1 MADMG
6 EGFDKLVSKLQQAVN
21 FAEKLDKTMGNISRS
36 AGAAGDAVAGGASAG
51 ASGAPKG
58 GNKNLGG
65 GKNVMANSF
74 GSTPYDSPRLDKT
87 NPKFASKVERLSD
100 IGSPTMDNGK
110 QAFGKMGKAMGR
122 MTGMAQFEYDPSGGA
137 GGQMMEL
144 QKIKRANQ
152 AQMDKVKKGY
162 LGMHGVSMSRFSTM
176 APEAQANITSSMYGL
191 GDSLSLMS
199 GLSNAMNT
207 MMPSVQST
215 MDRVAGYYNAGTMSG
230 RTRGDVQANTFGTLS
245 KIGGMTSIGSDANV
259 AQYLTGRG
267 MAPNG
272 GAGSTYQQTLTSVA
286 NAGRYQNIANEDA
299 ARSVEGMTSAS
310 GAAST
315 LQNFG
320 IYTADIRTGK
330 EKTQE
335 QIFEEVAQRLTAG
348 RGNASLAQTQAS
360 IRRGALGVTADAFF
374 TDETTNKMFKQFMVD
389 RAQPG
394 VDVSGGK
401 VGDSS
406 NPQKRANPLLSQMTM
421 NASDT
426 GVMNA
431 AQDNY
436 IKGVNMATVALQ
448 GLNGV
453 VAGLAQTFA
462 GAGSAMTQ
470 TLFGAGSVKGIAG
483 GMSTTVNFLGK
494 AASGIGEA
502 FMGMD
507 ALNPAPA
514 LTQMG
519 IIAGSAGLSMG
530 AAVAGLAGAGF
541 AASFGGGNAGGSG
554 RMTTSSSNGGGLGNG
569 GSGSS
574 VNTNSLAG
582 IENASKGGNL
592 VNLFSMNE
600 LATHKINRGV
610 GGGHKGYDLAYS
622 KGDKVYSIGDGVV
635 IAAINTFNHQVY
647 AASWEDVGNNI
658 GNYVAIKHTAA
669 NGDVFTSLYGHLSQ
683 VLVSKDQTVLKGT
696 LIGKAG
702 NTGSTWPME
711 KNGDGGGSHLH
722 FELQKGEKRITGLG
736 TSLDPT
742 QYADVKANP
751 FTGPVVSGTD
761 PGSLVGGNAPKP
773 GEWSGNNGSG
783 VMSGS
788 GDYAGAAV
796 SDASQQA
803 KGMLSSIEGRAKGQL
818 SILSNLYSNN
828 PDKLKL
834 ATDAMAKSFGLSQ
847 EDLKYYN
854 QEGSAGTY
862 LPSQGAPSRGR
873 LQQGNVNNNQTVNIT
888 VQVPDVTAADAV
900 KFGQLVKQYLDDSSL
915 ISNMGSN

>member
-36 AGAAGDAVAGGASAG
+36 AGAAGDAVASGAG
-51 ASGAPKG
+51 AGNSGAPKG

-74 GSTPYDSPRLDKT
+74 GSTPYDSQRTNKT
-87 NPKFASKVERLSD
+87 NPKFAEKVNRFSD
-100 IGSPTMDNGK
+100 MGSPEMKNGK
-110 QAFGKMGKAMGR
+110 QAFGSTGKMMGW
-122 MTGMAQFEYDPSGGA
+122 MTGISQPASYDPNGGP
-137 GGQMMEL
+137 GQILKMQE
-144 QKIKRANQ
+144 QKRANQ
-152 AQMDKVKKGY
+152 AQMDKVKSGY
-162 LGMHGVSMSRFSTM
+162 LGMHGISMNRFSTL

-191 GDSLSLMS
+191 GDTLSLMT
-199 GLSNAMNT
+199 GLSNATNT

-215 MDRVAGYYNAGTMSG
+215 MDRVAGYYNAGTRSG

-245 KIGGMTSIGSDANV
+245 KIGGMTSVGSDAKV
-259 AQYLTGRG
+259 AQFLAERG

-286 NAGRYQNIANEDA
+286 NAGRYMNIANEDA

-310 GAAST
+310 GAATT

-320 IYTADIRTGK
+320 IYTADLKSGK

-335 QIFEEVAQRLTAG
+335 QIFEEIAQRLSAG
-348 RGNASLAQTQAS
+348 RGKATLAQTQAS

-374 TDETTNKMFKQFMVD
+374 KDATTNQMFKQYMVD

-394 VDVSGGK
+394 VDVSGGTAA
-401 VGDSS
+401 DAS

-436 IKGVNMATVALQ
+436 IRGVNSATAALQ
-448 GLNGV
+448 ALNGV
-453 VAGLAQTFA
+453 VAGLAQTMA
-462 GAGSAMTQ
+462 GAGTAMTQ
-470 TLFGAGSVKGIAG
+470 TLFGAGSVKGITG
-483 GMSTTVNFLGK
+483 GMSTMVNFLGK

-519 IIAGSAGLSMG
+519 MIAGSAGISMG

-554 RMTTSSSNGGGLGNG
+554 RMTSSSVNGGGLGNG
-569 GSGSS
+569 GGSG
-574 VNTNSLAG
+574 VNTNSLSG
-582 IENASKGGNL
+582 IAKASGQTGTVDLFNM
-592 VNLFSMNE
+592 VNLTS
-600 LATHKINRGV
+600 HKINRGV

-622 KGDKVYSIGDGVV
+622 KGDPVYSVGDGVV
-635 IAAINTFNHQVY
+635 IAAVNTFNHQVY
-647 AASWEDVGNNI
+647 AASWEDVGNQI

-669 NGDVFTSLYGHLSQ
+669 NGDVFTSLYGHLSK
-683 VLVSKDQTVLKGT
+683 VSVKKDQAVLKGA
-696 LIGKAG
+696 LIGEAG

-736 TSLDPT
+736 VSLDPT
-742 QYADVKANP
+742 QYADVQGKP
-751 FTGPVVSGTD
+751 FTGTLTDSQGLAPRPGGT
-761 PGSLVGGNAPKP
+761 PAAAGSWTDSQGK
-773 GEWSGNNGSG
+773 G
-783 VMSGS
+783 VMSDS
-788 GDYAGAAV
+788 GDYSSAAV
-796 SDASQQA
+796 SSASKSAQSMI
-803 KGMLSSIEGRAKGQL
+803 GGLEGRAAGAM
-818 SILSNLYSNN
+818 SILSNLYSND
-828 PDKLKL
+828 PTKL
-834 ATDAMAKSFGLSQ
+834 AKATTAMAQSFGLTQ
-847 EDLKYYN
+847 AQLDYYN
-854 QEGSAGTY
+854 APGSAGTY
-862 LPSQGAPSRGR
+862 RPSQGAPNGGR
-873 LQQGNVNNNQTVNIT
+873 LQTGGSNGNNNTVNIT

>member
-36 AGAAGDAVAGGASAG
+36 AGAAGDAVASGAGGG
-51 ASGAPKG
+51 NSGAPKG
-58 GNKNLGG
+58 GGKNLGG

-74 GSTPYDSPRLDKT
+74 GSTPYDSQRTNKT
-87 NPKFASKVERLSD
+87 NPKFAEKVNRFSD
-100 IGSPTMDNGK
+100 MGSPEMRNGK
-110 QAFGKMGKAMGR
+110 QAFGATGKMMGW
-122 MTGMAQFEYDPSGGA
+122 MTGISQPASFDSNGGP
-137 GGQMMEL
+137 GQILAMQE
-144 QKIKRANQ
+144 QKRQNQ
-152 AQMDKVKKGY
+152 ARMDSVKKGY

-176 APEAQANITSSMYGL
+176 TPEAQANITSSMYGL
-191 GDSLSLMS
+191 GDTLSLMS
-199 GLSNAMNT
+199 GISNAAQT

-215 MDRVAGYYNAGTMSG
+215 MDRVAGYYNAGTRSG

-245 KIGGMTSIGSDANV
+245 KLGGLTSVGSDAKV
-259 AQYLTGRG
+259 AQFLAERG

-286 NAGRYQNIANEDA
+286 NAGRYMNISNEDA

-320 IYTADIRTGK
+320 IYTADLKTGK

-374 TDETTNKMFKQFMVD
+374 KDSTTNQMFKQFMVD
-389 RAQPG
+389 RAQKG
-394 VDVSGGK
+394 VDISGGK
-401 VGDSS
+401 VGDTS
-406 NPQKRANPLLSQMTM
+406 NPQSRANPLLSQMTM

-462 GAGSAMTQ
+462 GAGTAMTQ

-530 AAVAGLAGAGF
+530 AAVATMAGAGLIG
-541 AASFGGGNAGGSG
+541 SFGGGNAGGSG
-554 RMTTSSSNGGGLGNG
+554 RMASSSVNGGGLGG
-569 GSGSS
+569 G
-574 VNTNSLAG
+574 VNTNTLAG
-582 IENASKGGNL
+582 VSAASGEY
-592 VNLFSMNE
+592 VNLFSMTN
-600 LATHKINRGV
+600 LMSHSVNRGV
-610 GGGHKGYDLAYS
+610 GNGHKGYDLKYS
-622 KGDKVYSIGDGVV
+622 KGDPVYSIGDGVV
-635 IAAINTFNHQVY
+635 ITAVKSFNHQVY
-647 AASWEDVGNNI
+647 AESWEDVGNQI

-669 NGDVFTSLYGHLSQ
+669 NGDTYTSLYGHLSQ

-722 FELQKGEKRITGLG
+722 FELQKGIKTITGLG
-736 TSLDPT
+736 VSLDPSE
-742 QYADVKANP
+742 YADVKAKP
-751 FTGPVVSGTD
+751 FTGPVLSGAA
-761 PGSLVGGNAPKP
+761 PGGLAAIPGGTAVNDF
-773 GEWSGNNGSG
+773 SGSSSNGVQS
-783 VMSGS
+783 SS

-796 SDASQQA
+796 SSASKSAQ
-803 KGMLSSIEGRAKGQL
+803 GMISSLEGRAKGQL

-834 ATDAMAKSFGLSQ
+834 ATDAMAQSFGLS
-847 EDLKYYN
+847 EEALKYYN

-862 LPSQGAPSRGR
+862 RPSQGAPGGGR

>member
-36 AGAAGDAVAGGASAG
+36 AGAAGDAVASGAG
-51 ASGAPKG
+51 AGGSGATKG
-58 GNKNLGG
+58 GGKNLGG

-74 GSTPYDSPRLDKT
+74 GSTPYDSQRTNKT
-87 NPKFASKVERLSD
+87 NPKFAEKVNRFSD
-100 IGSPTMDNGK
+100 MGSPEMRNGK
-110 QAFGKMGKAMGR
+110 QAFGATGKMMGW
-122 MTGMAQFEYDPSGGA
+122 MTGISQPASFDSNGGSGQILA
-137 GGQMMEL
+137 MQE
-144 QKIKRANQ
+144 QKRKNQ
-152 AQMDKVKKGY
+152 AQMDKVKSGY

-176 APEAQANITSSMYGL
+176 APEQQSNITSSMYGL
-191 GDSLSLMS
+191 GDTLSLMS
-199 GLSNAMNT
+199 GLSNATNT
-207 MMPSVQST
+207 MMPAVQST
-215 MDRVAGYYNAGTMSG
+215 MDRVTGYYNAGIMSG

-245 KIGGMTSIGSDANV
+245 KIGGMTSVGSDAKV
-259 AQYLTGRG
+259 AQYLTSRG

-320 IYTADIRTGK
+320 IYTADIKTGK

-374 TDETTNKMFKQFMVD
+374 KDETTNKMFKQFMVD

-394 VDVSGGK
+394 VDISGGT
-401 VGDSS
+401 VADSS

-436 IKGVNMATVALQ
+436 IKGVNSATVALQ
-448 GLNGV
+448 ALNGV
-453 VAGLAQTFA
+453 VAGLAQTMA
-462 GAGSAMTQ
+462 GAGTAMTQ
-470 TLFGAGSVKGIAG
+470 TLFGAGSVKGIAS

-514 LTQMG
+514 LTEMG
-519 IIAGSAGLSMG
+519 IIAGSAATSMG
-530 AAVAGLAGAGF
+530 LAVAGLAGAGF

-554 RMTTSSSNGGGLGNG
+554 RMSSSSANGGGLGG
-569 GSGSS
+569 GSG
-574 VNTNSLAG
+574 VNTSTLAG
-582 IENASKGGNL
+582 VTAASGKT
-592 VNLFSMNE
+592 VNLFNMSN
-600 LATHKINRGV
+600 LTSHSVNRGV
-610 GGGHKGYDLAYS
+610 GNGHKGYDLEYH
-622 KGDKVYSIGDGVV
+622 KGDPVYSIGDGVV
-635 IAAINTFNHQVY
+635 ISAVKSFNHQVY

-669 NGDVFTSLYGHLSQ
+669 NGDVYTSLYGHLSQ

-722 FELQKGEKRITGLG
+722 FELQKGVKPITGLAV
-736 TSLDPT
+736 SLDPT
-742 QYADVKANP
+742 QYADVQSKP

-761 PGSLVGGNAPKP
+761 PGSLTGSTPTP

-788 GDYAGAAV
+788 GDYSGAAV
-796 SDASQQA
+796 ATASKSA
-803 KGMLSSIEGRAKGQL
+803 TGMISSLEGRTKGAM
-818 SILSNLYSNN
+818 SILSNLYSND
-828 PDKLKL
+828 PTKL
-834 ATDAMAKSFGLSQ
+834 AKATTAMAQSFGLTQ
-847 EDLKYYN
+847 TQLDYYN
-854 QEGSAGTY
+854 TPGSAGTY
-862 LPSQGAPSRGR
+862 LAAQGAPGGGK
-873 LQQGNVNNNQTVNIT
+873 LQTGGTNGNNNTVNIT